1 MSYTRIIMFTAAI
14 FALALFLAPAQGQ
27 DSSGLGDY
35 IVSGV
40 RRSVSLDL
48 QDAKLVDV
56 LKMFSQQSGLNFVA
70 NEAVKE
76 RVVTLYLENAG
87 LKEAMD
93 VLFKANNLSYDY
105 YPEANIFVVK
115 DLGKPVLDS
124 ITRIYPL
131 KYARVSSSRLQSEI
145 TNGLQP
151 ATGGGNASSGSS
163 GGNVKSAIEK
173 VLSEYGKVSE
183 DTMTNSLVV
192 TDVPSQFTVIEK
204 VIAALDKPAPKVMI
218 EVEMLD
224 VSKILIDKI
233 GVQYSSALGGGVS
246 GNFIPGKITT
256 NQPFPDHL
264 LKGANLGNRMALDGQ
279 WTPSILDLSSFNAF
293 IQLLSSNSSTKV
305 LARPRI
311 LTLSNETA
319 EVNLTVNEAVGIKT
333 DMGTAASGTLSQSIE
348 RVETGTKLRVTP
360 QVNPNSNEITLFV
373 EVFTKEARDSGLT
386 VQGLNGTIKNPE
398 ERGAKSVLRLVS
410 GETLLMGGLIKE
422 TTQNVQSKI
431 PLLGDIPLLG
441 HLFRHDAKTKD
452 QRELLVFLTPRLVE
466 DRPMLAKGG
475 KLFQREQDNPVR
487 SEAISDVLNRISRD

>member
-1 MSYTRIIMFTAAI
+1 MSYTRIIIFTAAV
-14 FALALFLAPAQGQ
+14 FALVLFLAPAQGQ

-76 RVVTLYLENAG
+76 RVITLYLENAG

-131 KYARVSSSRLQSEI
+131 RYARVGSSRLQSEI
-145 TNGLQP
+145 TSELQST
-151 ATGGGNASSGSS
+151 TGGGSA
-163 GGNVKSAIEK
+163 GGGAATSNIKSAIEK

-224 VSKILIDKI
+224 VSKVLIDKI
-233 GVQYSSALGGGVS
+233 GVQYSSALGGGLS
-246 GNFIPGKITT
+246 ANFIPGKITS
-256 NQPFPDHL
+256 NQPFPDRL
-264 LKGANLGNRMALDGQ
+264 LKGENLGNRMSLNSQ

-333 DMGTAASGTLSQSIE
+333 DMGTNSSTLSQSIE

-422 TTQNVQSKI
+422 NTQTVQSKI

-441 HLFRHDAKTKD
+441 HLFRHDATTKD

-475 KLFQREQDNPVR
+475 KVFQREQDNPVR
-487 SEAISDVLNRISRD
+487 SEAITDVLNRISRD